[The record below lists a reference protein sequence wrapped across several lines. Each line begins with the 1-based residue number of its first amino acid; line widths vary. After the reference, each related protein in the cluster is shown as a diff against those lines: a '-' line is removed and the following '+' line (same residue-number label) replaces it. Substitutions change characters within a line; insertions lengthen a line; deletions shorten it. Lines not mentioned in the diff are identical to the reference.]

1 MESSLSRPYS
11 KKTNSRIRDVYR
23 VQVCE
28 VCMASI
34 EKAREIR
41 GRKEFVSARKAW
53 EVLSALGKPR
63 NVSNAQSRKEAANE
77 LHRMAYEKDVA
88 VYIYYVVNGR
98 RKVSRAKDEPTDQN
112 KGLNIAPQDGTNE
125 LDNLF
130 ANLSFIGK
138 SDEGSMMGAYAPDAM
153 ERFGFDPLE
162 LSARLG
168 RNLGYD
174 ESRIYK
180 KLTGLT
186 HPEHDDKTRTKGD
199 SKQGNDRRTNDFK
212 DDRNKDSYLKIISAM
227 ARELDIKIENV
238 RLSGL
243 KRIVL
248 ASQLNGNPVSKTVV
262 SNILKEALT
271 RFPRLSQT
279 GQDKTKV

>member
-1 MESSLSRPYS
+1 
-11 KKTNSRIRDVYR
+11 
-23 VQVCE
+23 
-28 VCMASI
+28 MASI

-41 GRKEFVSARKAW
+41 RQKEFVSVRKAW
-53 EVLSALGKPR
+53 EVLSALGKPH
-63 NVSNAQSRKEAANE
+63 NVSDARSRKEAANE
-77 LHRMAYEKDVA
+77 LYRMTYEKDVA
-88 VYIYYVVNGR
+88 VYIHYEDAGR
-98 RKVSRAKDEPTDQN
+98 QKVSKAKDEPIERSR
-112 KGLNIAPQDGTNE
+112 GLNMASLDGTNE

-130 ANLSFIGK
+130 ANLSFIGQ
-138 SDEGSMMGAYAPDAM
+138 SDEGRVMGAYAPEAM

-162 LSARLG
+162 LSACLT

-174 ESRIYK
+174 EGRMYK

-186 HPEHDDKTRTKGD
+186 HPEHDTKTRASGNA
-199 SKQGNDRRTNDFK
+199 KQGNGERANGFK

-227 ARELDIKIENV
+227 ACELDIKIENE

-243 KRIVL
+243 KRIIF

-271 RFPRLSQT
+271 RFPSLSQT
-279 GQDKTKV
+279 GQYNRKV

>member
-1 MESSLSRPYS
+1 
-11 KKTNSRIRDVYR
+11 
-23 VQVCE
+23 
-28 VCMASI
+28 
-34 EKAREIR
+34 
-41 GRKEFVSARKAW
+41 
-53 EVLSALGKPR
+53 
-63 NVSNAQSRKEAANE
+63 
-77 LHRMAYEKDVA
+77 
-88 VYIYYVVNGR
+88 
-98 RKVSRAKDEPTDQN
+98 
-112 KGLNIAPQDGTNE
+112 
-125 LDNLF
+125 
-130 ANLSFIGK
+130 
-138 SDEGSMMGAYAPDAM
+138 MGAYAPDAM

-162 LSARLG
+162 LSACLA

-186 HPEHDDKTRTKGD
+186 HPEHDDKTRTSGN

-243 KRIVL
+243 KRIVF

-271 RFPRLSQT
+271 RFPSLSQT
-279 GQDKTKV
+279 VQDKTKV